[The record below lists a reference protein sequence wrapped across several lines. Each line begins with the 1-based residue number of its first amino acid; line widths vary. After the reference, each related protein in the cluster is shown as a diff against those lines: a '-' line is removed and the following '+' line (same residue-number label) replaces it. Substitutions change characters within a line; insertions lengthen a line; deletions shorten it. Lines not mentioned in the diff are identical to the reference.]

1 MNDCAGGGA
10 VPGHWRAETEV
21 GLKPSGH
28 ASFRSITLS
37 SLDRSRMGIECMM
50 TEALSV
56 VEKDLRESHPGPR
69 RPMACLA
76 LFLFSLASLAACLL
90 SIFSTG

>member
-1 MNDCAGGGA
+1 MKSSVVSSSSLGISQELA
-10 VPGHWRAETEV
+10 
-21 GLKPSGH
+21 SGH